1 MHLNP
6 SRKTVTGRSAIL
18 MAVLAGLLFS
28 LLASSFFITSE
39 HFDSIDLAVM
49 QLVLITSSIVVLFL
63 LWRSRREDLDPL
75 LVLRRWV
82 AHMPV
87 PSRGELTA
95 IIEDVGTL
103 ITHYRSNAGQAPE
116 EIEQRLHELT
126 KKTRSLEI
134 HYDIATS
141 IGASRD
147 LDDLLTRFLHM
158 LAEIANAPA
167 ATVRIMS
174 KTGGMRLVA
183 SLGIDETDLE
193 TELPLEVCV
202 GPKALGDTSGV
213 VTKAARYC
221 RDFRASANEGS
232 ACIIVPLANQANIY
246 GLYVLLVDQAAL
258 AHRRDIGELLANV
271 GYHLGIAVKR
281 THLDEE
287 AQRLTISRE
296 RTMLAHELH
305 DSLAQTLA
313 SLRFQVHGMAEGV
326 SKGEIELI
334 DNDLTRL
341 RKGIDTAHTE
351 LRELLAHFRAPL
363 DERGLSTAL
372 NELLAQFSQE
382 SGIKVFSQGECA
394 TPALSE
400 TVQRE
405 VLRILQE
412 ALRNVQKHSHART
425 VRLLIRCDDAD
436 VYHILLEDDGTGFSD
451 VNTSAAS
458 TGEKV
463 GMVTMQERA
472 KRIGATLSIDS
483 EQGEGT
489 RIELTIQPTPN
500 PINAAVK

>member
-1 MHLNP
+1 
-6 SRKTVTGRSAIL
+6 
-18 MAVLAGLLFS
+18 
-28 LLASSFFITSE
+28 
-39 HFDSIDLAVM
+39 
-49 QLVLITSSIVVLFL
+49 
-63 LWRSRREDLDPL
+63 
-75 LVLRRWV
+75 
-82 AHMPV
+82 
-87 PSRGELTA
+87 
-95 IIEDVGTL
+95 
-103 ITHYRSNAGQAPE
+103 
-116 EIEQRLHELT
+116 
-126 KKTRSLEI
+126 
-134 HYDIATS
+134 
-141 IGASRD
+141 
-147 LDDLLTRFLHM
+147 
-158 LAEIANAPA
+158 
-167 ATVRIMS
+167 
-174 KTGGMRLVA
+174 
-183 SLGIDETDLE
+183 
-193 TELPLEVCV
+193 
-202 GPKALGDTSGV
+202 
-213 VTKAARYC
+213 
-221 RDFRASANEGS
+221 
-232 ACIIVPLANQANIY
+232 
-246 GLYVLLVDQAAL
+246 L

-334 DNDLTRL
+334 DNDLARL
-341 RKGIDTAHTE
+341 REGIDTAHIE

-382 SGIKVFSQGECA
+382 SGIKVFSQRECA
-394 TPALSE
+394 VPALSE

-436 VYHILLEDDGTGFSD
+436 VYHILLEDDGTGFPD
-451 VNTSAAS
+451 VNNSVVS
-458 TGEKV
+458 TGERV

-489 RIELTIQPTPN
+489 RIELTIRPASN
-500 PINAAVK
+500 PIDAAVIR